1 MKALTINQFGGPE
14 QLRIQEVGIPT
25 AGPGEILVRIHAA
38 GVNPVDYNI
47 RNGSIK
53 FISGKKFPRILGG
66 DIAGIVEQSPKKSS
80 YRPGDKVFAM
90 LSIKGGGYAEFTSVR
105 ESHLCQVPEGLSM
118 TEAAAV
124 PLAGINVTGTAP
136 P

>member
-66 DIAGIVEQSPKKSS
+66 DIAGIK
-80 YRPGDKVFAM
+80 
-90 LSIKGGGYAEFTSVR
+90 
-105 ESHLCQVPEGLSM
+105 
-118 TEAAAV
+118 
-124 PLAGINVTGTAP
+124 VTGTAP